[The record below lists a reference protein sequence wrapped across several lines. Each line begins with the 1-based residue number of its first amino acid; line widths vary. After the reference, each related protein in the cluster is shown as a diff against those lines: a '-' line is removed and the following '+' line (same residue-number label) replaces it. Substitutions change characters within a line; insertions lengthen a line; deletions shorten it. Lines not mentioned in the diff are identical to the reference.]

1 MKDAKGHGSSGKGG
15 AKASA
20 KGMRLIAT
28 HTSGAHS
35 AKVYNNPEWN
45 EKVVQFFRNG
55 QYQKNADS
63 HTDDLSDA
71 HATAKAGLA
80 RYSSLDKP
88 SSNAEAA
95 QSLMSGLKSTMV
107 PTHDAMTGVGP
118 NDPRVG
124 SRDYDAFGR
133 PRSADSKSEYDEGSR
148 DMALRSRNGQIGSGV
163 KFRG

>member
-15 AKASA
+15 ASGKGWFTADVA
-20 KGMRLIAT
+20 KGFAKRI
-28 HTSGAHS
+28 GA
-35 AKVYNNPEWN
+35 
-45 EKVVQFFRNG
+45 NG
-55 QYQKNADS
+55 DQ
-63 HTDDLSDA
+63 
-71 HATAKAGLA
+71 
-80 RYSSLDKP
+80 P
-88 SSNAEAA
+88 VSSNAEAA
-95 QSLMSGLKSTMV
+95 QALMSGLKSTMV